1 MNALLLALLLAGE
14 APATTDAALIPNYSR
29 IRPDVAAAGQPSR
42 EGLEGLAKL
51 GFRTVVNMRREN
63 EDGVKDE
70 RAIVE
75 AQGLRY
81 VSVPIT
87 PATLTQ
93 EDAAAVRRVLDDPEA
108 GPVLLHC
115 STANRV
121 GGVWAL
127 LEAAR
132 GAPLED
138 AIEEGKKAGLRSESM
153 IEAVRRVAG
162 GAAAEPASA
171 P

>member
-1 MNALLLALLLAGE
+1 MLLLILLAGE
-14 APATTDAALIPNYSR
+14 APATADAALLPNYSR

-42 EGLEGLAKL
+42 EGLEGLARL
-51 GFRTVVNMRREN
+51 GFRTVVNLRRED

-87 PATLTQ
+87 AASLTR
-93 EDAAAVRRVLDDPEA
+93 DDVAAVAKVLEDPET

-115 STANRV
+115 TTSNRV

-127 LEAAR
+127 IEAAR
-132 GAPLED
+132 GRPLED
-138 AIEEGKKAGLRSESM
+138 AITEGKKAGLRGEAM

-162 GAAAEPASA
+162 APEAAKGP
-171 P
+171 